1 MSSLHL
7 GQSADALVGID
18 ENGTIVLWNS
28 AAAALLGRTEAEVL
42 GRPCHVVLAGRNPS
56 GSHLCMPGCAV
67 QKSCA
72 QFRAPR
78 RFEIVIPHPD
88 GSDLW
93 LDAVTCVVPDER
105 GRPIAL
111 HLLCESVAARHLK
124 RIAAGMQRDRQ
135 PSPPPPSM
143 PAVALTGRERDVLRL
158 LSQGLRTTQI
168 AEELQLAPATA
179 RNHIGNLLQK
189 LGAHSR
195 AEAVVLALQRGLIHL
210 T

>member
-1 MSSLHL
+1 MALNF
-7 GQSADALVGID
+7 GQSGDALVGID

-28 AAAALLGRTEAEVL
+28 AAAALLGRSEADAL
-42 GRPCHVVLAGRNPS
+42 GRPCHEVLAGRTPS
-56 GSHLCMPGCAV
+56 GSHLCMPGCAI

-78 RFEIVIPHPD
+78 RFEIVIAHPD
-88 GSDLW
+88 GTDLW
-93 LDAVTCVVPDER
+93 LDAVTCVVADER
-105 GRPIAL
+105 GRPVAL

-124 RIAAGMQRDRQ
+124 RIADGMPRERQ
-135 PSPPPPSM
+135 PSPPKPVL
-143 PAVALTGRERDVLRL
+143 PAIPLTGRERDVLRL
-158 LSQGLRTTQI
+158 LAQGLRTAAI
-168 AEELQLAPATA
+168 AAELQLAPATV
-179 RNHIGNLLQK
+179 RNHVGNLLQK

>member
-1 MSSLHL
+1 MALNF
-7 GQSADALVGID
+7 GQIGVALVGID

-28 AAAALLGRTEAEVL
+28 AAAALLGRSEADAL
-42 GRPCHVVLAGRNPS
+42 GRPCHEVLAGRTPS
-56 GSHLCMPGCAV
+56 GGHLCMPGCAI

-78 RFEIVIPHPD
+78 RFEIVIAHPD

-93 LDAVTCVVPDER
+93 LDAVTCVVADER
-105 GRPIAL
+105 GRPVAL

-124 RIAAGMQRDRQ
+124 RIADGMPRERQ
-135 PSPPPPSM
+135 PSPQKPVL
-143 PAVALTGRERDVLRL
+143 PAIPLTGRERDVLRL
-158 LSQGLRTTQI
+158 LAQGLRTAAI
-168 AEELQLAPATA
+168 AAELQLAPATV
-179 RNHIGNLLQK
+179 RNHVGNLLQK

-195 AEAVVLALQRGLIHL
+195 AEAVVVALQRGLVHL

>member
-1 MSSLHL
+1 MSLRF
-7 GQSADALVGID
+7 GQSGDALVGID
-18 ENGTIVLWNS
+18 ENGTVVLWNS
-28 AAAALLGRTEAEVL
+28 AAVALLGRSEADAL
-42 GRPCHVVLAGRNPS
+42 GRPCHEVLAGRTPS
-56 GSHLCMPGCAV
+56 GSHLCMPGCAI

-78 RFEIVIPHPD
+78 RFEIVIAHPD
-88 GSDLW
+88 GTDLW
-93 LDAVTCVVPDER
+93 LDAVTCVVADER
-105 GRPIAL
+105 GRPVAL

-124 RIAAGMQRDRQ
+124 RIADGMKRDRA
-135 PSPPPPSM
+135 PSPQQPTL

-158 LSQGLRTTQI
+158 LARGLRTAGI
-168 AEELQLAPATA
+168 AEELQLAPATV

-195 AEAVVLALQRGLIHL
+195 AEAVVLGLQRGLVHL